1 MHDTIRLAE
10 DPHLTPLTL
19 EEIAREDAAFDRQLT
34 EPLWYPQF
42 EQWVKSG
49 MISEDDWRRYQA
61 AYAQGPGSA
70 PPAVGQAL
78 E

>member
-1 MHDTIRLAE
+1 MHDTIRSAE
-10 DPHLTPLTL
+10 DLHLTPLTL

-49 MISEDDWRRYQA
+49 MISEEDWRRYQA
-61 AYAQGPGSA
+61 AYAATSDGAA
-70 PPAVGQAL
+70 PPMDQAG